1 MSPTKPRKK
10 PQDLRSQQWF
20 GRQDRDGFAYRSW
33 LKGKGIPHDQF
44 DGRPVIGI
52 CNTFSELNP
61 CNSHF
66 RTLAEQVKIG
76 VYEAG
81 GFPLEFPV
89 MSLGEVLLR
98 PTAMLYRNLASM
110 DVEESIRGNP
120 IDGVVLLMGCDKTT
134 PALVMGASSANL
146 PTIGVS
152 GGPMLNGKW
161 RGQELGSGTG
171 VWQMSEQVRA
181 GTLKLEAF
189 LDAES
194 CMHRSHGHCMT
205 MGTASTM
212 ASMVEALGLGLP
224 GNAAYPAVDG
234 RRNVIARNAGRRI
247 VELVHEDVAI
257 GDILTRQAFENAI
270 KTLAAIGG
278 STNAVIHLIAIAGR
292 LGVKLTIDDFEQL
305 ASEMP
310 CLLDIQPS
318 GKHLMEDF
326 CYAGGLPA
334 VMKEISSSLHLDH
347 VTVTGKTVRENIA
360 SAENFNPDVIKTVA
374 QPFKAKAG
382 ITVLRGNLA
391 PRGAVIKPSA
401 ATPELMVHK
410 GRAVVFEDSDDFH
423 ARIDDPNLDVDESC
437 ILVLKNCGPK
447 GYPGMAEVGN
457 MPLPPKVL
465 KKGITDMVRI
475 SDARMSG
482 TAYGTVVLHTAPE
495 AAAGGPLALVQNGD
509 LIELDVPQR
518 RLHLHVSDAE
528 LAKRRALWKPPTPR
542 LTSGYWKLYIDHV
555 LQADEGADLDF
566 LVGQRG
572 AFVPKDNH

>member
-1 MSPTKPRKK
+1 MSSTPKK
-10 PQDLRSQQWF
+10 NPKDLRSQQWF

-134 PALVMGASSANL
+134 PSLLMGAASCDL

-171 VWQMSEQVRA
+171 LWSMSEQVRA
-181 GTLKLEAF
+181 GTLKLEEF
-189 LDAES
+189 FEAES
-194 CMHRSHGHCMT
+194 CMHRSHGSCMT

-212 ASMVEALGLGLP
+212 ASMVEALGVGLP

-234 RRNVIARNAGRRI
+234 RRNVLARMSGRRI
-247 VELVHEDVAI
+247 VEMVHSDQILSKV
-257 GDILTRQAFENAI
+257 LTREAFENAI

-278 STNAVIHLIAIAGR
+278 STNAVIHLTAIAGR
-292 LGVKLTIDDFEQL
+292 LGVPLNLEDFDKLG
-305 ASEMP
+305 SELP
-310 CLLDIQPS
+310 CLVNLQPS
-318 GKHLMEDF
+318 GDHLMEDF
-326 CYAGGLPA
+326 CYAGGLPV
-334 VMKEISSSLHLDH
+334 VMKEIEHLLHKEII
-347 VTVTGKTVRENIA
+347 TVSGKSVSQNIA
-360 SAENFNPDVIKTVA
+360 NAINYDPRVIKTFQA
-374 QPFKAKAG
+374 PFKENAG
-382 ITVLRGNLA
+382 IAVLKGNLA

-401 ATPELMVHK
+401 ASASLMVHK
-410 GRAVVFEDSDDFH
+410 GRAVVFEDIEDFH
-423 ARIDDPNLDVDESC
+423 ARIDDENLDVDESC

-465 KKGITDMVRI
+465 RKGITDMVRI

-482 TAYGTVVLHTAPE
+482 TAYGTVILHTAPE
-495 AAAGGPLALVQNGD
+495 AAAGGPLGLVKNGD
-509 LIELDVPQR
+509 IIELDVPNR
-518 RLHLHVSDAE
+518 SLHLHVSDEE
-528 LAKRRALWKPPTPR
+528 LAARKTKWSAPTPK
-542 LTSGYWKLYIDHV
+542 LDSGYWKLYIDHV
-555 LQADEGADLDF
+555 LQADEGVDLDF
-566 LVGQRG
+566 LKGKRG
-572 AFVPKDNH
+572 AFVPRDNH